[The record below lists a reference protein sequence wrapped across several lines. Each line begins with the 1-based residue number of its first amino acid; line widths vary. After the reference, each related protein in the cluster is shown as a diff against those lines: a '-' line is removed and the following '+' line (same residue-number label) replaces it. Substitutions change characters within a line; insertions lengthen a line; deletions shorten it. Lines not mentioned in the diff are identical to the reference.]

1 MLLAITQLN
10 RKGIKMSQIIGRSW
24 PFIEAQKLV
33 ERYRQA
39 PPKKGYVLFETGYGP
54 SGLPHIGTFGEVART
69 TMVRKAFEQM
79 SDIPT
84 KLFSFS
90 DDMDGLRKV
99 PDNIPNKELV
109 AKHLGKPLTK
119 VPDPFEKFNSFGE
132 HNNAMLQSFL
142 DSFGFEYEF
151 QSSTHYYTNGK
162 FDEKLQAVL
171 DNYDAIMDIMLPS
184 LGAERQSTYSP
195 FLPVCPRT
203 GIVLQVPMI
212 ERNSSNGTVVYV
224 DPETNEKVEVS
235 IFKGACKLQW
245 KVDWAMRWAALGVDY
260 EMAGKDLIDSV
271 KLASK
276 IVRVLGGQPPE
287 GFNYELFLDGEGQKI
302 SKSKGNGLTMED
314 WLTYAPHES
323 LALYMFQSPKSA
335 KKLHFDVIPR
345 QVDDYLTWIEKFEA
359 QTSEERLDNP
369 VWHIHGGNPPKS
381 ENGPS
386 FNMLLNLAGV
396 CNTEDKSVLWQF
408 LTRYNP
414 ELTPE
419 KAPFTDRLM
428 SYAIQ
433 YYKDFIVPKK
443 QYREAVE
450 FEVDALTELANTLEN
465 MPQTATA
472 EDVQYQVYEIG
483 KKYPFEDL
491 KAWFKVLY
499 EVLLGQEQG
508 PRMGSFFALYGL
520 NESVKLIRD
529 AVSR

>member
-1 MLLAITQLN
+1 MTQV
-10 RKGIKMSQIIGRSW
+10 IGRSW

-69 TMVRKAFEQM
+69 TMVRHAFEQL

-151 QSSTHYYTNGK
+151 QSSTHYYTTGL

-171 DNYDAIMDIMLPS
+171 HNYDAIMNIMLPS
-184 LGAERQSTYSP
+184 LRAERQATYSP
-195 FLPVCPRT
+195 FLPVCHRT
-203 GIVLQVPMI
+203 GVVLQVPMI
-212 ERNSSNGTVVYV
+212 ERNVSKGTIVYL
-224 DPETNEKVEVS
+224 DPETDEKVEVS
-235 IFKGACKLQW
+235 IFGGACKLQW

-276 IVRVLGGQPPE
+276 IVRVIGGEPPE
-287 GFNYELFLDGEGQKI
+287 GFNYELFLDAEGQKI

-345 QVDDYLTWIEKFEA
+345 QVDDYLTWIEKY
-359 QTSEERLDNP
+359 QTQSEEERVDNP
-369 VWHIHGGNPPKS
+369 LWHIHNGNPPKS

-396 CNTEDKSVLWQF
+396 CNTEDKAVLWQF
-408 LTRYNP
+408 LTRYNKD
-414 ELTPE
+414 LTPE
-419 KAPFTDRLM
+419 KALFTDRLM
-428 SYAIQ
+428 GYAIQ
-433 YYKDFIVPKK
+433 YYKDFIVPEKR
-443 QYREAVE
+443 YRNAVG
-450 FEVDALTELANTLEN
+450 FEVDALTELANLLEA
-465 MPQTATA
+465 MGDAATA
-472 EDVQYQVYEIG
+472 EEIQYQVYEIG

-491 KAWFKVLY
+491 KGWFKVLY
-499 EVLLGQEQG
+499 EVLLGQQQG

-520 NESVKLIRD
+520 SESVKLIRD
-529 AVSR
+529 SLSR